1 MDELLEHLE
10 IAKGLH
16 HDLSRHLSRSVMLG
30 WEKLD
35 KYYSLTDTNPVL
47 YAAVA
52 LHPSLKFEY
61 FKYAWKEHPNW
72 IANAKKEVQNL
83 WESQYKSRTPTPP
96 SSGNITLS
104 TNSIMSVSS
113 ALSSWRQKHIPSVLL
128 QDELEE
134 FTSTNTIMSI
144 ENPRE
149 WWAQHQKNYPR
160 LSQMALDILAIP
172 AMSSEVE
179 RVFSSAGMLLPSIFI
194 YAKSY
199 RSIINKSPE
208 SSEGGYN

>member
-16 HDLSRHLSRSVMLG
+16 HDLSQHLARSIMLG
-30 WEKLD
+30 WEKLN

-52 LHPSLKFEY
+52 LHPSLKYEY
-61 FKYAWKEHPNW
+61 FKYAWKDHPNW
-72 IANAKKEVQNL
+72 VTKAKREVQNL

-96 SSGNITLS
+96 STSSSMVPPNHLTP
-104 TNSIMSVSS
+104 VSS
-113 ALSSWRQKHIPSVLL
+113 ALSSWRQKHIPSVLS

-134 FTSTNTIMSI
+134 FTSTSTIVSI
-144 ENPRE
+144 EDPRE
-149 WWAQHQKNYPR
+149 WWAHHQKDYPR

-179 RVFSSAGMLLPSIFI
+179 RVFSSAGITRHPL
-194 YAKSY
+194 
-199 RSIINKSPE
+199 
-208 SSEGGYN
+208 